1 MPFSEYTENELDN
14 SSGGSDGSDN
24 ESPPLNENNNDK
36 PTEAPKK
43 PRTNVNVT
51 DVLACIEEKGL
62 QESEPAAKL
71 CDACNTLGQLTIP
84 ISRLTE
90 VYPDGQDLTTLV
102 ALREKPIA
110 RKVTRKGKRKADRAP
125 TDTRYGKNPKT
136 KEEAEAFK
144 ALLEGHPDLP
154 KYEDAK
160 KQAREILAQFADF
173 KLAMQRA
180 NAILRKE

>member
-1 MPFSEYTENELDN
+1 MLATPSDPYHTHQQAHGRTQTGRTDYT
-14 SSGGSDGSDN
+14 
-24 ESPPLNENNNDK
+24 
-36 PTEAPKK
+36 
-43 PRTNVNVT
+43 
-51 DVLACIEEKGL
+51 
-62 QESEPAAKL
+62 
-71 CDACNTLGQLTIP
+71 
-84 ISRLTE
+84 
-90 VYPDGQDLTTLV
+90 V

-144 ALLEGHPDLP
+144 AILERHPDLP

-160 KQAREILAQFADF
+160 KQAREILAPFADF